1 MANTKVT
8 KAVLADDA
16 VGLAQLD
23 ITNDP
28 SDGQALTAVVDTN
41 GYNLTWATVSGGVD
55 GISSSADATAIT
67 IDSSENV
74 TFSQKVGIGVSPT
87 HNFNLSS
94 AGAVEARFASTDN
107 DCYLQIASDTDEGQ
121 DSVLQFLSGSSGRG
135 SITYDHNPTAA
146 SQKMIFKT
154 GDNAVSAMTI
164 TGSGRTGLHTT
175 SPDAELHIEPVSSNA
190 SIVIS
195 DDGRSQ
201 YWRIQN
207 NESADAL
214 VFNANDANER
224 LRIDSSGN
232 VAIGTTSAFG
242 TTSNR
247 TVLSVNGTSSAT
259 LNIGTGGTQRGYIF
273 SDGNFTQISSVG
285 SIPLKLGTNDNE
297 KMHISAIGNVGIN
310 ITVPDNVGTFGVKQ
324 RGSTA
329 TAFAMYG
336 DNNVRYMFNIPN
348 GYYGYQYVEKIYS
361 NGGYNRHF
369 QNVSNTSVGS
379 IVVNASSTAFNT
391 TSDYRLKDN
400 PQPLTGSGE
409 FIDAL
414 QPKTWEWNHSDA
426 GIGVGFIAHEAAEVG
441 HGLCVTGEKDATTL
455 DNILN
460 EETGEHSEQTVPL
473 YQQLDY
479 SSGELIA
486 NMVAELQSL
495 RQRVAELESN

>member
-28 SDGQALTAVVDTN
+28 SDGQALTASFDASTN
-41 GYNLTWATVSGGVD
+41 TYSLDWASVGVS
-55 GISSSADATAIT
+55 GISSSADGTAIT

-121 DSVLQFLSGSSGRG
+121 DSVLQFLSGSSARG
-135 SITYDHNPTAA
+135 SITYNHNPTAA
-146 SQKMIFKT
+146 SQGMIFKT
-154 GDNAVSAMTI
+154 GDNAISALTI
-164 TGSGRTGLHTT
+164 DGTGNIGVGT
-175 SPDAELHIEPVSSNA
+175 S
-190 SIVIS
+190 
-195 DDGRSQ
+195 
-201 YWRIQN
+201 
-207 NESADAL
+207 
-214 VFNANDANER
+214 
-224 LRIDSSGN
+224 
-232 VAIGTTSAFG
+232 SAFG

-259 LNIGTGGTQRGYIF
+259 LNIGTGGTQRGYLF
-273 SDGNFTQISSVG
+273 SDGNFTQVSSVG
-285 SIPLKLGTNDNE
+285 AIPLKLGTNDNE